1 MPQENKDWKEAWKIQ
16 WSRGNVTNLEMPE
29 DFKAFIQS
37 LLDKQRSEIIKLI
50 EGNTVSKYEG
60 VASDWTVD
68 EVNAYNYAL
77 DEILTEI
84 KKGDK

>member
-1 MPQENKDWKEAWKIQ
+1 MPQENKEEVNDYLWANCEYRDGGFAPDD
-16 WSRGNVTNLEMPE
+16 VL
-29 DFKAFIQS
+29 AAVQS